1 MVVDGD
7 DDGDKLRRRRLG
19 VDGDE
24 GIRRELPGRTLG
36 SPRGWDDRPSG
47 IDGSSTGKPGV
58 IEPEGL
64 GPWNAR
70 SASGCRVDRGIIF
83 DCSKSSFVLVS
94 ARSSRPHVVGVRVCR
109 FQEFSKVC
117 ISYLW
122 LSCLSLF
129 LLQSHVEPNMNTS
142 YFNKFI
148 LQPVC
153 YNQLHACRLMN
164 SVDRGS
170 S

>member
-1 MVVDGD
+1 MMADGD
-7 DDGDKLRRRRLG
+7 DDGDKLRERRFG

-24 GIRRELPGRTLG
+24 GIRRELPGRTFG
-36 SPRGWDDRPSG
+36 SPKGCKGRPLG
-47 IDGSSTGKPGV
+47 VDGPSAGVPGTS
-58 IEPEGL
+58 EPEGL

-70 SASGCRVDRGIIF
+70 SASGCRVDWGTIF

-122 LSCLSLF
+122 LSWLSLF

-142 YFNKFI
+142 
-148 LQPVC
+148 
-153 YNQLHACRLMN
+153 
-164 SVDRGS
+164 
-170 S
+170 